1 MAKWDLSKLPE
12 GRSPIPDEWFKKE
25 AAMQDRIDK
34 LEAKL
39 LYAEDF
45 ALRLERFA
53 EEAGDKFILTKA
65 RELLSELGGKK

>member
-1 MAKWDLSKLPE
+1 MAKWDLSKLPQ
-12 GRSPIPDEWFKKE
+12 GRQPLADEWFKKE
-25 AAMQDRIDK
+25 AALQERIDK

-65 RELLSELGGKK
+65 RDLLAELRGDA